1 MKPGFFIARNSNDS
15 FFLCVSGFEY
25 TFVNIASSG
34 LDLGL
39 IRERAYDERDN
50 RCTTGFN
57 NELNGLCP
65 PDVQ

>member
-15 FFLCVSGFEY
+15 FFSCVSGFEY
-25 TFVNIASSG
+25 TFFNMASSS

-57 NELNGLCP
+57 NELNGRCP